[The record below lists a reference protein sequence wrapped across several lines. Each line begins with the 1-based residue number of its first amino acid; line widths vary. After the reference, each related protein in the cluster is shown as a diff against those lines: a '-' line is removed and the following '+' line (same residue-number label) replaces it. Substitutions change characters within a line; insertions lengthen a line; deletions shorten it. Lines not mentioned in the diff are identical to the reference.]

1 MVYQITALG
10 RNGFN
15 SDITTSS
22 CFLGVKNRKS
32 VRMFSLR
39 DLRFVLWSRDLD
51 VFTVRKDFQI
61 PFSNQNHLP

>member
-1 MVYQITALG
+1 MFDNHTIVL
-10 RNGFN
+10 FW
-15 SDITTSS
+15 
-22 CFLGVKNRKS
+22 LKNRKS